1 VAALNCGYKNIEKTP
16 GFSPGPCFSLAAAGI
31 NGVERAVTMGIN
43 ISGVLEADSACG
55 PQEAQEILADK
66 KKAEEE
72 AYRAGRN
79 TGYHQG
85 YSLGFESGY
94 EKGYSEGS
102 SLGYNNGFL
111 AALGL
116 GEDNPA
122 PGKTPEIYVIQVL
135 QKIIAQGQ
143 ARLLLSGYAAE
154 EAKMLL
160 RLVQID
166 AAVAQKE

>member
-1 VAALNCGYKNIEKTP
+1 MRCKYIEK
-16 GFSPGPCFSLAAAGI
+16 SPGLSPRPYFSLAAAGI
-31 NGVERAVTMGIN
+31 NGAERAVTMGKN
-43 ISGVLEADSACG
+43 ISGDLEEDSACG
-55 PQEAQEILADK
+55 PQEAQGILTDK

-102 SLGYNNGFL
+102 TLGYNNGFL

-116 GEDNPA
+116 GEDSPA

-135 QKIIAQGQ
+135 QKLIAQGQ
-143 ARLLLSGYAAE
+143 VRMILSGYAAE
-154 EAKMLL
+154 EAKMVLKP
-160 RLVQID
+160 VQID
-166 AAVAQKE
+166 ATVVKRE

>member
-1 VAALNCGYKNIEKTP
+1 MRYKNIEKTT
-16 GFSPGPCFSLAAAGI
+16 GFSQGSCFSLA
-31 NGVERAVTMGIN
+31 VERAVTMGKN
-43 ISGVLEADSACG
+43 ISGDLEEDSACG
-55 PQEAQEILADK
+55 PQEAQGILTDK

-102 SLGYNNGFL
+102 TLGYNNGFL

-116 GEDNPA
+116 GEDSPV
-122 PGKTPEIYVIQVL
+122 PGKTPGIYVIQVL
-135 QKIIAQGQ
+135 QKLIAQGQ
-143 ARLLLSGYAAE
+143 ARLLFSGSAAQ

-160 RLVQID
+160 KLVEID
-166 AAVAQKE
+166 ADVVKKEIKI

>member
-1 VAALNCGYKNIEKTP
+1 
-16 GFSPGPCFSLAAAGI
+16 
-31 NGVERAVTMGIN
+31 MGIN
-43 ISGVLEADSACG
+43 ISGDLEADSACG
-55 PQEAQEILADK
+55 PQEVQEILADK

-122 PGKTPEIYVIQVL
+122 PGKTSDIYVIQVL

>member
-1 VAALNCGYKNIEKTP
+1 MRYKNIERTP
-16 GFSPGPCFSLAAAGI
+16 GFFPGPCFSLAA
-31 NGVERAVTMGIN
+31 ERAVTMGKN
-43 ISGVLEADSACG
+43 ISGDLEEDSACG
-55 PQEAQEILADK
+55 PQEAQGILTDK

-72 AYRAGRN
+72 AYRTGRN

-102 SLGYNNGFL
+102 TLGYNNGFL

-116 GEDNPA
+116 GEDSPV
-122 PGKTPEIYVIQVL
+122 PGKTPGIYVIQVL
-135 QKIIAQGQ
+135 QKLIAQGQ
-143 ARLLLSGYAAE
+143 ARLLFSGPAAQ

-160 RLVQID
+160 KLVEID
-166 AAVAQKE
+166 ADVIKKEIKI

>member
-1 VAALNCGYKNIEKTP
+1 
-16 GFSPGPCFSLAAAGI
+16 
-31 NGVERAVTMGIN
+31 MGKN
-43 ISGVLEADSACG
+43 ISGDLEEDSACG
-55 PQEAQEILADK
+55 PQEVQGTLTDK

-102 SLGYNNGFL
+102 TLGYNNGFL

-116 GEDNPA
+116 EEDSPA
-122 PGKTPEIYVIQVL
+122 PGKTTGIYVIQVL
-135 QKIIAQGQ
+135 QKLIAQGQ
-143 ARLLLSGYAAE
+143 ARLLFSGSAAQ

-160 RLVQID
+160 KLVEID
-166 AAVAQKE
+166 ADVVKKEIKI